1 MPVVGFLGNASPQSA
16 ASFVAAFREGLSETG
31 FIEGQNVTIEYRWA
45 EGHYDRLPAFAAEFV
60 SRKVDVILASAGVGI
75 AAAKGATS
83 TIPIVFFGGDDLV
96 AAGLV
101 ASLARPGGNLTGFSI
116 FAPELNPK
124 RFQLLS
130 ELVPHVQEIA
140 LLVNPTGSSLDLVI
154 RDVEE
159 AARASGRRLSIL
171 KASTEDEIDTA
182 LATLVQSHAGGLVV
196 MADPFFNSC
205 QGSPPIWFNAT
216 CPRLRPLAFRLCC
229 AAKAATTTIPIIF
242 ATGVNPVTAGLVAS
256 FNRPG
261 GNLTGI
267 SMSAPAWRTKQI
279 EMLHEIVPKAEV
291 MGVIV
296 NPTNPGYEACIG
308 RSAGRCPRPE
318 DSPLCR
324 ARYHR
329 TGNR

>member
-1 MPVVGFLGNASPQSA
+1 MVIRSEQCGANDARRAQQKGRPVVGFLGNASLQSA
-16 ASFVAAFREGLSETG
+16 ASIVAAFREGLSETG
-31 FIEGQNVTIEYRWA
+31 FTEGQNVTIDYRWA

-60 SRKVDVILASAGVGI
+60 SRKVDVIVASAGVGI

-159 AARASGRRLSIL
+159 AARASGRQLSIL
-171 KASTEDEIDTA
+171 KASTEDEINTA
-182 LATLVQSHAGGLVV
+182 LATLVLLHAGGLVV
-196 MADPFFNSC
+196 MADPFF
-205 QGSPPIWFNAT
+205 GSRREQIVALAARRAVPAIYEWREFANVGGLISYGPTFTDGWRQVGGYVGRVLAGASAADLPIQRPT
-216 CPRLRPLAFRLCC
+216 RLELVINLKT
-229 AAKAATTTIPIIF
+229 AKALGLTIPPTVL
-242 ATGVNPVTAGLVAS
+242 ARADEV
-256 FNRPG
+256 
-261 GNLTGI
+261 
-267 SMSAPAWRTKQI
+267 I
-279 EMLHEIVPKAEV
+279 E
-291 MGVIV
+291 
-296 NPTNPGYEACIG
+296 
-308 RSAGRCPRPE
+308 
-318 DSPLCR
+318 
-324 ARYHR
+324 
-329 TGNR
+329 